1 MHRVSVVASHPIQY
15 QAPWFRQLAE
25 VTDLTVFFCH
35 RQSAHDQA
43 RAGFGESFDWDVP
56 LLDGYRY
63 EFLENVSPTPG
74 VDQFAGCD
82 TPGLRHRLAAGRF
95 DACIVNGWYLKSYLQ
110 AMRSARGLGMA
121 VLVRGDSQLREARSA
136 LTSALKYFPY
146 RWMLAQID
154 AHLFV
159 GQANR
164 EYLEHYGVR
173 TDSLFFAPHFV
184 DNDRFGLGADRARE
198 SGEAAALRESWGAH
212 PRAVIFGFAGKLV
225 SGKRAGDF
233 LAAIARLAKQDAGVR
248 GVIVGAGP
256 EADRLRERVD
266 ADKLPVVF
274 TGFVNQ
280 SALPACYAAMDCLVV
295 PSASESW
302 GLVVNEAMASGR
314 PVIVS
319 DRVGC
324 AADLVIEG
332 ETGFSY
338 PMGDVAALTDRML
351 TLRRTIR
358 ERAVEL
364 AGALSARIGQYT
376 CERAVAGTL
385 EALDA
390 TAARVAVGAG
400 RRHA

>member
-1 MHRVSVVASHPIQY
+1 MHRVAVVASHPIQY
-15 QAPWFRQLAE
+15 QAPWFRQLAQ

-35 RQSAHDQA
+35 RQSADDQA
-43 RAGFGESFDWDVP
+43 RAGFGEAFEWDVP

-63 EFLENVSPTPG
+63 EYLDNVSQAPG
-74 VDQFAGCD
+74 VGEFAGCD
-82 TPGLRHRLAAGRF
+82 TPGIRHRLAAGRF

-121 VLVRGDSQLREARSA
+121 VLVRGDSQLREPRGA
-136 LTSALKYFPY
+136 LKSALKYFPY

-164 EYLEHYGVR
+164 EYLQHYGVR
-173 TDSLFFAPHFV
+173 NENLFFAPHFV
-184 DNDRFGLGADRARE
+184 DNIRFANGADAARE
-198 SGEAAALRESWGAH
+198 DGEAARLRESWGAH

-225 SGKRAGDF
+225 PEKRPDDF
-233 LAAIARLAKQDAGVR
+233 LAAIGRLARQDAGVR
-248 GVIVGAGP
+248 GVIIGAGT
-256 EADRLRERVD
+256 EAPRLRER
-266 ADKLPVVF
+266 AESEGLPVAF

-280 SALPACYAAMDCLVV
+280 SALPAHYAAMDCLVV

-302 GLVVNEAMASGR
+302 GLVVNEAMAAGR
-314 PVIVS
+314 PVILS

-324 AADLVIEG
+324 VPDLVIEG

-364 AGALSARIGQYT
+364 AGAVSARIGEYT

-385 EALDA
+385 EALEA
-390 TAARVAVGAG
+390 TCARTTVEAG

>member
-1 MHRVSVVASHPIQY
+1 MHRVAVVASHPIQY
-15 QAPWFRQLAE
+15 QAPWFRQLAA
-25 VTDLTVFFCH
+25 VTDLTVFYSH
-35 RQSAHDQA
+35 RQSAGDQA
-43 RAGFGESFDWDVP
+43 RAGFGEAFEWDVP
-56 LLDGYRY
+56 LLDGYPY
-63 EFLENVSPTPG
+63 EYLENVSETPG

-82 TPGLRHRLAAGRF
+82 TPGIRHRLAAGRF

-121 VLVRGDSQLREARSA
+121 VLVRGDSQLREPRAA
-136 LTSALKYFPY
+136 LKSALKYFPY

-164 EYLEHYGVR
+164 EYLKHYGVR
-173 TDSLFFAPHFV
+173 DETLFFAPHFI
-184 DNDRFGLGADRARE
+184 DNERFAQGAAAARE
-198 SGEAAALRESWGAH
+198 SGNVAALRESWGAH
-212 PRAVIFGFAGKLV
+212 PRAIIFGFAGKLV
-225 SGKRAGDF
+225 PGKRADDF
-233 LAAIARLAKQDAGVR
+233 LAAIARLARQDAGVR
-248 GVIVGAGP
+248 GVVIGAGP
-256 EADRLRERVD
+256 EASRLRER
-266 ADKLPVVF
+266 AESEQLPVAF

-280 SALPACYAAMDCLVV
+280 SALPAHYAAMDCLVV

-302 GLVVNEAMASGR
+302 GLVVNEAMAAGR

-324 AADLVIEG
+324 APDLVVEG

-338 PMGDVAALTDRML
+338 PMGDVTALADRMM

-358 ERAVEL
+358 ERTVEL
-364 AGALSARIGQYT
+364 GAAVSARIGQYT
-376 CERAVAGTL
+376 CDRAVAGTL
-385 EALDA
+385 EALETTCARA
-390 TAARVAVGAG
+390 TVEAG

>member
-1 MHRVSVVASHPIQY
+1 MHRVAVVASHPIQY
-15 QAPWFRQLAE
+15 QAPWFRQLAQ

-35 RQSAHDQA
+35 RQSASDQA
-43 RAGFGESFDWDVP
+43 RAGFGEAFDWDVP
-56 LLDGYRY
+56 LLDGYHY
-63 EFLENVSPTPG
+63 EYLDNVSQTPG
-74 VDQFAGCD
+74 VGEFAGCD
-82 TPGLRHRLAAGRF
+82 TPGIRQRLAAGRF

-121 VLVRGDSQLREARSA
+121 VLVRGDSQLREPRGA
-136 LTSALKYFPY
+136 LKSALKYFPY

-164 EYLEHYGVR
+164 EYLQHYGVR
-173 TDSLFFAPHFV
+173 DENLFFAPHFV
-184 DNDRFGLGADRARE
+184 DNIRFAHGADAARE
-198 SGEAAALRESWGAH
+198 GGEAARLRESWGAH

-225 SGKRAGDF
+225 PGKRAEDF
-233 LAAIARLAKQDAGVR
+233 LAAIGRLARQDAGVR
-248 GVIVGAGP
+248 GVVIGAGTDAP
-256 EADRLRERVD
+256 RLRER
-266 ADKLPVVF
+266 AEAEGIPVAF

-280 SALPACYAAMDCLVV
+280 AALPAHYAAMDCLVV

-302 GLVVNEAMASGR
+302 GLVVNEAMAAGR
-314 PVIVS
+314 PVILS

-324 AADLVIEG
+324 APDLVIEG

-338 PMGDVAALTDRML
+338 PMGDIAALTDRML

-364 AGALSARIGQYT
+364 AGAVAARIGEYT

-385 EALDA
+385 EALEA
-390 TAARVAVGAG
+390 TCARATVEAG

>member
-1 MHRVSVVASHPIQY
+1 MVASHPIQY
-15 QAPWFRQLAE
+15 QAPWFRRLAE

-35 RQSAHDQA
+35 RQSAEDQA
-43 RAGFGESFDWDVP
+43 RAGFGEAFEWDVP
-56 LLDGYRY
+56 LLEGYRHEY
-63 EFLENVSPTPG
+63 LENVSQAPDVG
-74 VDQFAGCD
+74 HFAGCD
-82 TPGLRHRLAAGRF
+82 TPGIRQRLAAGRF

-110 AMRSARGLGMA
+110 AMRSARGLGMG
-121 VLVRGDSQLREARSA
+121 VLVRGDSQLLEPRGA
-136 LTSALKYFPY
+136 LKSALKYFPY

-164 EYLEHYGVR
+164 EYLQHYGVR
-173 TDSLFFAPHFV
+173 DESLFFAPHFV
-184 DNDRFGLGADRARE
+184 DNDRFAQGAAVARE
-198 SGEAAALRESWGAH
+198 SGNAAALRESWGAH

-225 SGKRAGDF
+225 PGKRAEDF
-233 LAAIARLAKQDAGVR
+233 LAAIARLARQDAGVR
-248 GVIVGAGP
+248 GVVVGAGP
-256 EADRLRERVD
+256 EAAGLRARVESEQ
-266 ADKLPVVF
+266 LPVAF

-280 SALPACYAAMDCLVV
+280 SALPAHYAAMDCLVV

-302 GLVVNEAMASGR
+302 GLVVNEAMAAGR

-324 AADLVIEG
+324 APDLVIEG

-338 PMGDVAALTDRML
+338 AMGDVAALTDRML

-364 AGALSARIGQYT
+364 AGAVSARIGDYT

-385 EALDA
+385 SALDA
-390 TAARVAVGAG
+390 TCTRVAVEAG